1 MPYNICQNSRITT
14 INYRFI
20 ICSSAGK
27 CQRVPEGANL
37 QKAAPRKT
45 VSVIFVSNL
54 YNRHFMQHED
64 DLRGLAKVIQF
75 MRAISI
81 LLLVIHIYWFCYR

>member
-1 MPYNICQNSRITT
+1 
-14 INYRFI
+14 
-20 ICSSAGK
+20 
-27 CQRVPEGANL
+27 VPESVNL
-37 QKAAPRKT
+37 PETVPRKT
-45 VSVIFVSNL
+45 VSVIFAPKP